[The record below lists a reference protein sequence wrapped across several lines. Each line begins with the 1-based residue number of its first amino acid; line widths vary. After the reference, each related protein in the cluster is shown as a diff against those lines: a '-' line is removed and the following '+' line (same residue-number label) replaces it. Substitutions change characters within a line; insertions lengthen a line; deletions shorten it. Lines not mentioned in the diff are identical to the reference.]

1 MSATGGRSKGGGKA
15 RGGKARGAKSS
26 AKGGAGKSAAHKPA
40 RRGKPAPEV
49 DAGAALRQAAS
60 AHGEA
65 RTRLGQLPAS
75 RLPQSPLHAV
85 AAAHAPARASQ
96 ATLFHV
102 DAPAPLFERPSPRPS
117 VASTPALRPL
127 DIEALHRF
135 PCTVGE
141 MDLHLFA
148 EGRHR
153 RLWEFLGSHPRRLDG
168 VDGTA
173 FVVWAPNAQSVAVVG
188 DFCEWDGRRY
198 PLRSLGSTGLWE
210 LFVPGVREGDLY
222 KYEILGADGVLRL
235 KADPLAFKAE
245 QWPGDASI
253 VQRLD
258 GYVWGDA
265 EWVES
270 RGHRDALR
278 EAMSIYEVH
287 LASWRRIPEED
298 DRPLTYRELA
308 RQLPDHV
315 RELGFTH
322 VELMPVMEHPFGG
335 SWGYQVTGY
344 FAPTSRHGTP
354 DDFRALVD
362 ALHAAG
368 LGVILDWVPA
378 HFPNDAHALA
388 RFDGTAL
395 YEHDDPRVGTHPD
408 WDTLIFNFGR
418 HEVRNFLVASALYWL
433 REFHA
438 DGLRVDA
445 VASMLYRDYSRRDG
459 EWLPNAWGG
468 RENVEAIEFM
478 KSMNAIVRQ
487 ECPGALMIAEEST
500 AWNGVTTPPEH
511 DGLGFALKWNLG
523 WMHDSLAYFGLD
535 PVHRRWHHD
544 QLTFAMLYE
553 SSERF
558 LDPLSHDEVVH
569 GKGSLLSR
577 MPGDEWQKFANL
589 RTLLAY
595 QHLRPGKKLNFMGT
609 ELAPPGEWDHDH
621 SLPWHLAH
629 DPPRRGLHRFLHD
642 LLTLYR
648 AKSCLWS
655 RDPEA
660 DRGFRWIDCSDKAN
674 SVVCFER
681 HDDAG
686 RVLVL
691 LNLTPVPRNDYRVGA
706 PLPGAWRCIFSSDAA
721 LYGGSDY
728 PTRELPETEPQP
740 WHGEAQSLVLELP
753 PLSAVVYRPE

>member
-1 MSATGGRSKGGGKA
+1 MNEVEQLVAGRLSDPHHLLGAHPHDGGVVVRA
-15 RGGKARGAKSS
+15 WRPEAEAVVAKPEN
-26 AKGGAGKSAAHKPA
+26 APPVELELRHPAGLFEGVVP
-40 RRGKPAPEV
+40 
-49 DAGAALRQAAS
+49 DA
-60 AHGEA
+60 
-65 RTRLGQLPAS
+65 
-75 RLPQSPLHAV
+75 
-85 AAAHAPARASQ
+85 
-96 ATLFHV
+96 
-102 DAPAPLFERPSPRPS
+102 DAPLSYELEISYPDGNTFTLRDPYAFRP
-117 VASTPALRPL
+117 TL
-127 DIEALHRF
+127 
-135 PCTVGE
+135 GE
-141 MDLHLFA
+141 LDLHLA
-148 EGRHR
+148 GEGRHER
-153 RLWEFLGSHPRRLDG
+153 IYERLGAHLRDAEG
-168 VDGTA
+168 VTGTA
-173 FVVWAPNAQSVAVVG
+173 FAVWAPNATAASVVG
-188 DFCEWDGRRY
+188 DFNGWDGRLN
-198 PLRSLGSTGLWE
+198 PMRSLGASGIWE
-210 LFVPGVREGDLY
+210 LFVPGLGEGERY
-222 KYEILGADGVLRL
+222 KFELKGPQGELQPL
-235 KADPLAFKAE
+235 KADPYAFAAE
-245 QWPGDASI
+245 VPPATASRI
-253 VQRLD
+253 YRSRHDWRDDDWLD
-258 GYVWGDA
+258 RR
-265 EWVES
+265 
-270 RGHRDALR
+270 RGHDPLR
-278 EAMSIYEVH
+278 EPVSIYEVH
-287 LASWRRIPEED
+287 LESWRRNPLED
-298 DRPLTYRELA
+298 NRALTYLELA
-308 RQLPDHV
+308 DELAEYATD
-315 RELGFTH
+315 LGFTH
-322 VELMPVMEHPFGG
+322 VELLPVMHHPFPG

-362 ALHAAG
+362 ALHQAG

-395 YEHDDPRVGTHPD
+395 YEHADPRRGAHPD
-408 WDTLIFNFGR
+408 WGTLVFNFGR

-523 WMHDSLAYFGLD
+523 WMHDSLAFFGHD

-558 LDPLSHDEVVH
+558 LNPLSHDEVVH

-577 MPGDEWQKFANL
+577 MPGDEWQQFANL

-609 ELAPPGEWDHDH
+609 ELAPPYEWDHDH

-629 DPPRRGLHRFLHD
+629 DPPRRGLQRFLHD
-642 LLTLYR
+642 LLALYR
-648 AKSCLWS
+648 DASCLWS
-655 RDPEA
+655 RDPEPH
-660 DRGFRWIDCSDKAN
+660 RGFRWIDCSDKAN

-681 HDDAG
+681 HDEAG

-691 LNLTPVPRNDYRVGA
+691 LNLTPVPRNDYRIGA
-706 PLPGAWRCIFSSDAA
+706 PLPGAWRCVFSSDAA

-728 PTRELPETEPQP
+728 PTRERPETEPQP